1 MNVGS
6 LETLTNIEFSS
17 HTMSALAFLVGLFFV
32 VIGTVVSR
40 VDMQAIG
47 ILFTMT
53 GVFGSVIV
61 RNIERPKP
69 DHRLQP

>member
-1 MNVGS
+1 MNP
-6 LETLTNIEFSS
+6 LEIMTDIDFSS

-40 VDMQAIG
+40 ADMQAIG

-53 GVFGSVIV
+53 GVFGSVIIK
-61 RNIERPKP
+61 NLERPKP
-69 DHRLQP
+69 DPRSQL